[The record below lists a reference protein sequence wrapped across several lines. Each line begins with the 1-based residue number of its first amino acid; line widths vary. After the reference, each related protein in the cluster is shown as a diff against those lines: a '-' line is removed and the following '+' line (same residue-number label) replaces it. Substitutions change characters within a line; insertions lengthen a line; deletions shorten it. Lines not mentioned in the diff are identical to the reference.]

1 MEGENLVVGGCRERV
16 MCTLNYRV
24 VTSKFQKHS
33 KTLKRILSK
42 IRIHYINYY
51 THVTWAGAYLYGG
64 GAKDRMKSTKMTK
77 IAGVLILVLVIC
89 PTITSAT
96 ETRGGRDDD
105 LSDDKIWTS
114 LIAFHYP
121 GLVVP
126 PICIEDIAKKCGW
139 NNLTPACVMEE
150 MDSCH

>member
-42 IRIHYINYY
+42 IHIHYINYY

-64 GAKDRMKSTKMTK
+64 GAKDRMKSTKMMK
-77 IAGVLILVLVIC
+77 IAGPKPGEVNPSIHLMFSHNLAELDSLFLISSNYLCMFVLC
-89 PTITSAT
+89 
-96 ETRGGRDDD
+96 
-105 LSDDKIWTS
+105 
-114 LIAFHYP
+114 
-121 GLVVP
+121 
-126 PICIEDIAKKCGW
+126 
-139 NNLTPACVMEE
+139 
-150 MDSCH
+150 